1 MADLTSAL
9 LPSTSRQTIPISSV
23 TLACRMFVTTGNLW
37 PSFQISGSRISFGG
51 YISHKR
57 LCSGLSFVV
66 MVLLGVRAMMQKG
79 YMGYSVT
86 MLHVTKACLS
96 SLKYKP
102 CDLGTMQPCNYV
114 TSSTR
119 YRWNDANLIPIAQR
133 CLLVLEETD
142 IFLIDINIYKPA
154 HLAVVIY
161 QSLLNPRIAG
171 LQFNDGFTD
180 GG

>member
-1 MADLTSAL
+1 
-9 LPSTSRQTIPISSV
+9 
-23 TLACRMFVTTGNLW
+23 
-37 PSFQISGSRISFGG
+37 
-51 YISHKR
+51 
-57 LCSGLSFVV
+57 
-66 MVLLGVRAMMQKG
+66 
-79 YMGYSVT
+79 

-154 HLAVVIY
+154 HLADVIY

-180 GG
+180 GGRLYLDDLLIVRQLSQRGRYSYVLRHKLQNSYQFSGSKISPRLPPMPQIP